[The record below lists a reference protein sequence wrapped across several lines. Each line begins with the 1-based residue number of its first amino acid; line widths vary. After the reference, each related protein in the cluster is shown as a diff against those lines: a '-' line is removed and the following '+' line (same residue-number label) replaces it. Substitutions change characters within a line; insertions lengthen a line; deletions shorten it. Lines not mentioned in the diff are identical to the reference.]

1 MAEKVV
7 KVSAIQQRRDT
18 VANWTAKNPILLDGE
33 QITVILRMVVHVIK
47 QDMVINDITN
57 CLLMGL
63 KVVNRVQQ

>member
-33 QITVILRMVVHVIK
+33 QITVIFTDGSTRHK
-47 QDMVINDITN
+47 TGYGITN

-63 KVVNRVQQ
+63 KVVSQVQQ

>member
-33 QITVILRMVVHVIK
+33 QITVIFTDGR
-47 QDMVINDITN
+47 TPPWSG
-57 CLLMGL
+57 CSTPSTGP
-63 KVVNRVQQ
+63 RAA